1 MTSVGKDYVFT
12 LVLVHIVRFGS
23 ITQSL
28 WYWYTMS
35 YRSGYCCGAGA
46 GHLGTEAVCIY
57 LAVKIVQ
64 GDVRSDRNPSGALM
78 ILYICP

>member
-28 WYWYTMS
+28 WYWYT
-35 YRSGYCCGAGA
+35 YPSGYCCGAGA
-46 GHLGTEAVCIY
+46 GHLGTEAVLLLQSKLFRVMCG
-57 LAVKIVQ
+57 VTKILQ
-64 GDVRSDRNPSGALM
+64 EL
-78 ILYICP
+78 